1 MSTVARRIAATPART
16 AISTWSVISELLSK
30 EGSTARSELNSIEGL
45 AASLITDEVFRDAP
59 VIVSGSGPQVRIYC
73 VYGEDSVDGNGVNED
88 VLAFNATDGDWKMS
102 LPCNAENLDWV
113 TRELSNK
120 SERITARDSA
130 KDSGARK
137 SAAAANAAQIDVEA
151 FLRL

>member
-1 MSTVARRIAATPART
+1 M
-16 AISTWSVISELLSK
+16 
-30 EGSTARSELNSIEGL
+30 
-45 AASLITDEVFRDAP
+45 
-59 VIVSGSGPQVRIYC
+59 IVSGSGPQVRIYC